1 MRVLFWL
8 KVNIENAMT
17 RLGPMCTRCCV
28 RNITYIAVTSGVHT
42 QHKQTH
48 THTHTHTHTP
58 LSVHGNDDYKI
69 LRDFNIQADKVIECR
84 LPDIACINKQKRECQ
99 IIAFANPGDQDI
111 AIR

>member
-1 MRVLFWL
+1 MSACSILAKSQYRKRHDKVGTYVHWL
-8 KVNIENAMT
+8 LCKKHH
-17 RLGPMCTRCCV
+17 LHCSDKWCT
-28 RNITYIAVTSGVHT
+28 HT
-42 QHKQTH
+42 TQTH

-69 LRDFNIQADKVIECR
+69 LWDFNIQADKVIECR